1 MKTDL
6 KECKFCNK
14 KFNIFSLKRHLSNCV
29 SKKEKESENK
39 ISELSN
45 EVNENKEYI
54 EELKTKIQLYENN
67 LLSRPQQPMFQ
78 NLNSNNK
85 DMTFKLTLENGKVM
99 DIGIRSDGY
108 INATELCK
116 AGGKR
121 IDHYKENK
129 QTQDYLQALSFN
141 TGISVIDLINS
152 NVGGNH
158 SGTYVHRKVGYHIAQ
173 WISPDFAVQVSNVL
187 DNFENK
193 LTNVI
198 HENNELKSKIQIY
211 ESNIYNQ
218 QPMFQ
223 NLNNNGILVLNDITI
238 VSRTDGYINLSQL
251 CKAGNKEYKHWKEN
265 KNTKL
270 FLQVLSSSVGIPTDE
285 ILIYETGSNQNRAT
299 WGHPQVAI
307 NIAQWISPEFNVQVS
322 KWIFELMITGKVEIG
337 NQKSNEELENIYKV
351 QINNL
356 NNRLKNYETN
366 VFQNNIES
374 CPIQYYGKDIVY
386 FFKFDIPYDLKN
398 KYVSKYENIN
408 NENYSCVE
416 FGVSSNFEERLK
428 QHKSDKKKNNLIFLY
443 AIEFNKRYLAS
454 KIEKYIKT
462 IIKQM
467 NINLDYEK
475 KKECFIANEDEFNI
489 IINKIKDG
497 LNNIENTDVIEDD
510 EEEQI
515 NNYDDNQV
523 FNTETIKY
531 KYDMEKQIKIKK
543 IEIEL
548 EIEKEKISIEKERI
562 QKEIEI
568 KKIETITELFKN
580 KLINL
585 EEYKSMMKF

>member
-1 MKTDL
+1 MN
-6 KECKFCNK
+6 C
-14 KFNIFSLKRHLSNCV
+14 LSA
-29 SKKEKESENK
+29 
-39 ISELSN
+39 
-45 EVNENKEYI
+45 
-54 EELKTKIQLYENN
+54 ENN
-67 LLSRPQQPMFQ
+67 ILKKI
-78 NLNSNNK
+78 NNE

-173 WISPDFAVQVSNVL
+173 WISPHFAVQVSNVL
-187 DNFENK
+187 DN
-193 LTNVI
+193 
-198 HENNELKSKIQIY
+198 
-211 ESNIYNQ
+211 
-218 QPMFQ
+218 
-223 NLNNNGILVLNDITI
+223 
-238 VSRTDGYINLSQL
+238 
-251 CKAGNKEYKHWKEN
+251 
-265 KNTKL
+265 L
-270 FLQVLSSSVGIPTDE
+270 FL
-285 ILIYETGSNQNRAT
+285 
-299 WGHPQVAI
+299 
-307 NIAQWISPEFNVQVS
+307 
-322 KWIFELMITGKVEIG
+322 TGKVENG
-337 NQKSNEELENIYKV
+337 NQKSNEELENIYKD

-356 NNRLKNYETN
+356 NNKLKNYETN
-366 VFQNNIES
+366 VFQNNIDS

-386 FFKFDIPYDLKN
+386 FFKFDIPEDLKN
-398 KYVSKYENIN
+398 KYVLKYENIN

-428 QHKSDKKKNNLIFLY
+428 QHKTDKKKNNLIFLY

-462 IIKQM
+462 IIKQL

-497 LNNIENTDVIEDD
+497 LNNIENTDVIEED

-515 NNYDDNQV
+515 NEYEDKQV
-523 FNTETIKY
+523 IDVEILKY
-531 KYDMEKQIKIKK
+531 KYDIEKQIKIKK
-543 IEIEL
+543 IEIDL
-548 EIEKEKISIEKERI
+548 EIEKERNS
-562 QKEIEI
+562 IEI

-585 EEYKSMMKF
+585 EEYKSMMKL